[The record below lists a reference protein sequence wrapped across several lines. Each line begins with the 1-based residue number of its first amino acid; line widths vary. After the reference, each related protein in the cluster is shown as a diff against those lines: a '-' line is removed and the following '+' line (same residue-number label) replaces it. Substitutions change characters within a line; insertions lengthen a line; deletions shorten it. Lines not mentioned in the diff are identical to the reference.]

1 VLWLAL
7 QLQHLRSI
15 TLYPNSSPLNT
26 PKPFMRLCRPVD
38 FYLGISWTRK
48 RLLEVPCLIHVTGRA
63 VKAIRFEFTLLFS
76 VVLIVDYVTFRVF
89 GRRSRSAS

>member
-7 QLQHLRSI
+7 QLQHLRST
-15 TLYPNSSPLNT
+15 TLYPNFLQLNT

-48 RLLEVPCLIHVTGRA
+48 RLLEVPCFIHVTGNSVRA
-63 VKAIRFEFTLLFS
+63 FRLEFTLLFS

-89 GRRSRSAS
+89 QRCSRSAP